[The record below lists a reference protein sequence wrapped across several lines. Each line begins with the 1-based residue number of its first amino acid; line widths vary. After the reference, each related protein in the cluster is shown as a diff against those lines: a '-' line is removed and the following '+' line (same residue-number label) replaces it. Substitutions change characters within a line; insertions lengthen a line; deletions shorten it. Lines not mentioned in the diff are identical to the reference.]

1 MCATPRRQPP
11 GAVILSGTS
20 MESKDPYSHSVSIVD
35 GAALFAASACLLR
48 LCAVRSAGMPPAG
61 PFLVPARKGRKN
73 RPGRGKIPHLSP
85 LPGPSS
91 HSNGQKGSS
100 PFWKTPKYRPRRRKE
115 RNVIPA
121 CVLRT
126 VSVYCEM
133 IDVCPYGVL
142 LFPFACSPFPFVL
155 ISLYEKRIK
164 VF

>member
-1 MCATPRRQPP
+1 
-11 GAVILSGTS
+11 
-20 MESKDPYSHSVSIVD
+20 
-35 GAALFAASACLLR
+35 
-48 LCAVRSAGMPPAG
+48 SAGMPPAG
-61 PFLVPARKGRKN
+61 PFLFPARKGRKN
-73 RPGRGKIPHLSP
+73 RPGKSRPVDGEIFSSFAKLCFGNDNLKQGKIPNLSP

-91 HSNGQKGSS
+91 LSNGQKGSS
-100 PFWKTPKYRPRRRKE
+100 PFWKTPRYRPRWRKE

-126 VSVYCEM
+126 VSVNCEL

-155 ISLYEKRIK
+155 ISLNGKRFK